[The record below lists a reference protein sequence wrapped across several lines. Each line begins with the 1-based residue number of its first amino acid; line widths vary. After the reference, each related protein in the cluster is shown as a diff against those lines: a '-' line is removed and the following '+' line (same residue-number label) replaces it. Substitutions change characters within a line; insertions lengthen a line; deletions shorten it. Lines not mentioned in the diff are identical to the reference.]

1 MCLLVHTDSCLS
13 NQEQRVNSAAASTR
27 ALESGDNEPQTLSLA
42 PLTPPVPLPATG
54 DVSTPPLNKGDPEIK
69 IIMVVDSECIEEV
82 EMRRHVLES
91 VCQKHWKAELEITDV
106 ERLDRTKPRSPTRPP
121 SRRSYYIKGKKLVT
135 IILQGLCPDE
145 FKETSFLSMLK
156 AYLRLHDDEI
166 EILDVPSG
174 SVMVV
179 MRLSVKATLDLLC
192 QFDKMK
198 EDFFPDF
205 HPDVS
210 TVDIRIGG
218 LPALVGKI
226 ISKAPKKKEKGWSLA
241 MIAFRLR
248 C

>member
-1 MCLLVHTDSCLS
+1 MVSS
-13 NQEQRVNSAAASTR
+13 PAASTR
-27 ALESGDNEPQTLSLA
+27 ALESDDNEPQTLSLA
-42 PLTPPVPLPATG
+42 PLTPPAPLAAIG
-54 DVSTPPLNKGDPEIK
+54 DVSTRPLNKGDSEIK

-82 EMRRHVLES
+82 KRRRHVLES
-91 VCQKHWKAELEITDV
+91 VCQKYWKAELEVTDV
-106 ERLDRTKPRSPTRPP
+106 ERLDRTKLRSPARPP
-121 SRRSYYIKGKKLVT
+121 CRRSYFINGKKLIT
-135 IILQGLCPDE
+135 IILQGICPNE
-145 FKETSFLSMLK
+145 FKKTSFLSMLK
-156 AYLRLHDDEI
+156 AYLRLYDDEI

-192 QFDKMK
+192 QFEKMK

-226 ISKAPKKKEKGWSLA
+226 NAKAPKKKEKGWSLA